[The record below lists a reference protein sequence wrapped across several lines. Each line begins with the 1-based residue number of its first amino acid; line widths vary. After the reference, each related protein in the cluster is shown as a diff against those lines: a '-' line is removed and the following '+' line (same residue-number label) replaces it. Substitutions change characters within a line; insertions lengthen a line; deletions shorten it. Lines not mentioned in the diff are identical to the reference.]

1 MRYVSSAS
9 WRQRISVPPQHTI
22 NTRHHIR
29 WCHQNWVWTNRN
41 SYADEIYLICHTG
54 TERVKKIHQLPP
66 KHYTNPHND
75 RIFREWTLIAK
86 DRREWNTRINEYI
99 NKVIPSKAAQQNEW
113 FTKLFSWWSLRG
125 TGWNYNNEDNFQQR
139 LLQPKFTF
147 TYDISYTITK
157 HINEEHP
164 ATTQNEISSQNNLSS
179 DELYLWL
186 RAAKH
191 HHKYPCRTWS
201 QSQHHMWENC
211 YAFLAIYISDYELLN
226 IITSTHAEPDPNLSI
241 ICEKTAMPSLL
252 SIPQK

>member
-1 MRYVSSAS
+1 MRYISSAS
-9 WRQRISVPPQHTI
+9 WHQHISVPPQHI
-22 NTRHHIR
+22 NTCHHIR

-86 DRREWNTRINEYI
+86 DRIEWSTRINEYI

-113 FTKLFSWWSLRG
+113 FTKLLSWWSPRG
-125 TGWNYNNEDNFQQR
+125 KGWNYNNGDNSQQR

-179 DELYLWL
+179 DALYLWL
-186 RAAKH
+186 WA
-191 HHKYPCRTWS
+191 T
-201 QSQHHMWENC
+201 
-211 YAFLAIYISDYELLN
+211 IN
-226 IITSTHAEPDPNLSI
+226 INTSTHDAEHDPNFSI